1 MSRKNLK
8 QQTLFDMKGKK
19 PASKKVVQ
27 VDDEMEDLSNEV
39 LQAALME
46 SLSQQEEI
54 KGGEEEVKE
63 SFKTSKK
70 TKAVGGA
77 GSELLKDL
85 GYSIVKL
92 SPDDKYGAIRQ
103 TADHSKGIE
112 WKGQDNYDIIA
123 ECMMKYV

>member
-1 MSRKNLK
+1 
-8 QQTLFDMKGKK
+8 MKGKK

-54 KGGEEEVKE
+54 KGGEEVKE

-70 TKAVGGA
+70 TKVAGGP
-77 GSELLKDL
+77 GSELLKEL

>member
-8 QQTLFDMKGKK
+8 QQTLFEMKGKK

-27 VDDEMEDLSNEV
+27 EDDEMEDLSNEV

-46 SLSQQEEI
+46 SLSQSEEI
-54 KGGEEEVKE
+54 KGGEEVKE

-70 TKAVGGA
+70 TKVVA

-92 SPDDKYGAIRQ
+92 SPEDKYGAIRQ